1 MLKELKK
8 NIIYTFQ
15 YFTYIFDNIF
25 TRMNLK
31 DFILFFFLS
40 LAQFSF
46 GQYTKDIIIEGRV
59 LLNEDLPLDLVT
71 ITDLRS
77 HRNTQTDENGDFQLR
92 LPLQNDYR
100 IAIIALGY
108 KDKII
113 NLKISDTKIRQ
124 IIYLEPIEHELGE
137 VNVDGRTMTTVRERL
152 QMLEEQR
159 PASANVTG
167 GIEDYLTT
175 LGGVSSRN
183 ELSSQYNV
191 RGGNFDENLVY
202 VNGIQIFRPFLVRN
216 AQQEGLSFIE
226 PLMIEEINFSRGG
239 FNAEYGDK
247 MSSVLDI
254 EYKKQTRP
262 FEGTV
267 QASFLGGKA
276 YVGSTTEKFTQVSA
290 IRYKS
295 NQSLLKTGDTKA
307 EYDPKFIDAQT
318 FATFRASE
326 NWELSFLG
334 NYSKTDYKY
343 IPQSRE
349 TTFGTTD
356 KLLNFNVNFKGQE
369 KDQFVTYQG
378 GLSSSHTIG
387 EHTKIK
393 LVAGI
398 FSSSE
403 FECYDIEGKY
413 NLANVDA
420 NASTSEIIG
429 LGSYHEFARNSVN
442 SKIYNVQASAEHL
455 LGKHT
460 IKWGVTA
467 QIEDI
472 DTKINEWQI
481 RDSIGYSLGSIQD
494 GLKVNYSLQ
503 GNHKIKANR
512 YSGYMQDTYR
522 LETDPGLWII
532 NAGIRVS
539 HWNFNKETTIS
550 PRGTV
555 AFIPKRNEYLTF
567 RFSTGMYYQAPLYN
581 EVQKIVQRTDGF
593 SYVELNNTIKSEK
606 SIQFVLG
613 NDFHFTASDKK
624 FKLTTELF
632 YKKLS
637 DINPYTVSNVKI
649 RYLSENIGKGY
660 IMGIDTRLYG
670 EFVKG
675 VDSWVSLSLMKTNQN
690 LWGIDMPLPTDQLY
704 NISLFLQ
711 DYMPGYERLSVNLKA
726 VFSGGLPFTTRQNE
740 YNTNLFRYP
749 HYMRF
754 DMGFAWQLL
763 GEDFSIRDRNVFIG
777 TFRDIW
783 LGIDCFN
790 LMNIQNTN
798 TYYWISDVNNTQFA
812 IPNYGTGRQF
822 SLKLIANF

>member
-1 MLKELKK
+1 MNYK
-8 NIIYTFQ
+8 NFI
-15 YFTYIFDNIF
+15 
-25 TRMNLK
+25 
-31 DFILFFFLS
+31 ILFFLLLS
-40 LAQFSF
+40 QISIAQ
-46 GQYTKDIIIEGRV
+46 KANKVLIEGKV
-59 LLNEDLPLDLVT
+59 LNTNNQPLEFATLTELYSNT
-71 ITDLRS
+71 IT
-77 HRNTQTDENGDFQLR
+77 QTNENGDFKLS
-92 LPLQNDYR
+92 LPQKSSYE
-100 IAIIALGY
+100 IAINLLGY
-108 KDKII
+108 KIEIVTLRNTDID
-113 NLKISDTKIRQ
+113 NEHTF
-124 IIYLEPIEHELGE
+124 YLTPSSLELPE
-137 VNVDGRTMTTVRERL
+137 VTIDGKTITVVRERL
-152 QMLEEQR
+152 EMLEEQR
-159 PASANVTG
+159 PAAANITG

-216 AQQEGLSFIE
+216 AQQEGLSFVE
-226 PLMIEEINFSRGG
+226 PLMIEQINFSKGG
-239 FNAEYGDK
+239 FTAEYGDK

-262 FEGTV
+262 LEGTI

-276 YVGSTTEKFTQVSA
+276 YVGSTSEKFTQVSA

-318 FATFRASE
+318 FATFRANE
-326 NWELSFLG
+326 KWELSFLG

-356 KLLNFNVNFKGQE
+356 QLLNFNVFFDGQE

-378 GLSSSHTIG
+378 GITSAHKIG

-393 LVAGI
+393 LTAGI
-398 FSSSE
+398 FSSNE
-403 FECYDIEGKY
+403 FERYDIEGKY

-420 NASTSEIIG
+420 NASLSEIIG

-442 SKIYNVQASAEHL
+442 SKIYNLQASAEHL
-455 LGKHT
+455 FGKHT
-460 IKWGVTA
+460 IKWGA
-467 QIEDI
+467 IGQIEDI

-481 RDSIGYSLGSIQD
+481 RDSIGYSLGGIQD

-512 YSGYMQDTYR
+512 YSGFIQDTYR

-539 HWNFNKETTIS
+539 HWDFTKETTFS
-550 PRGTV
+550 PRGSV
-555 AFIPKRNEYLTF
+555 AFISKRNENLVF
-567 RFSTGMYYQAPLYN
+567 RFSSGIYYQAPLYN
-581 EVQKIVQRTDGF
+581 EVQKIVQGADGL
-593 SYVELNNTIKSEK
+593 SNIELNNTIKSEK

-613 NDFHFTASDKK
+613 NDYHFTAADKK
-624 FKLTTELF
+624 FKLTTELY

-637 DINPYTVSNVKI
+637 NINPYTVSNVKI

-660 IMGIDTRLYG
+660 IMGLDTRLYG

-675 VDSWVSLSLMKTNQN
+675 VDSWVSLSLMKTNQT

-726 VFSGGLPFTTRQNE
+726 IFSGGLPFTTHQNE

-763 GEDFSIRDRNVFIG
+763 GEDFSIRDRNAFIG

-812 IPNYGTGRQF
+812 VPNYGTGRQF